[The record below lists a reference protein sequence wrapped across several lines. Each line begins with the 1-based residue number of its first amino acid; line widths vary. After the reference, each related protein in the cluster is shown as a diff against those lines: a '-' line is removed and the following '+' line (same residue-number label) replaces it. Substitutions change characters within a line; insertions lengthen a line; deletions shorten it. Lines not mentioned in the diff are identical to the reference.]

1 MDITKR
7 DNGLDTCQSFTN
19 TRVLGQKPSGNI
31 PLSNQIQES
40 TAELVIKKADLKEA
54 KLKNANLLAKIA
66 QQEVRI
72 GQIQIALDRELQRES
87 EVNPSVER
95 TRSEIQTSKLDIQ
108 EFMKDIKNMKAD
120 LADLLE
126 GIIKQKSKKSEG
138 QKVCEQLQQLIENQQ
153 IQNQTI
159 ESQTQDL

>member
-1 MDITKR
+1 M
-7 DNGLDTCQSFTN
+7 
-19 TRVLGQKPSGNI
+19 
-31 PLSNQIQES
+31 
-40 TAELVIKKADLKEA
+40 
-54 KLKNANLLAKIA
+54 AKIA

-95 TRSEIQTSKLDIQ
+95 TKSEIQTSKLDIQ

-138 QKVCEQLQQLIENQQ
+138 
-153 IQNQTI
+153 
-159 ESQTQDL
+159 

>member
-1 MDITKR
+1 
-7 DNGLDTCQSFTN
+7 
-19 TRVLGQKPSGNI
+19 
-31 PLSNQIQES
+31 
-40 TAELVIKKADLKEA
+40 LVIKKADLKEA

-95 TRSEIQTSKLDIQ
+95 TKSEIQTSKLDIQ

-138 QKVCEQLQQLIENQQ
+138 
-153 IQNQTI
+153 
-159 ESQTQDL
+159 

>member
-1 MDITKR
+1 M
-7 DNGLDTCQSFTN
+7 
-19 TRVLGQKPSGNI
+19 
-31 PLSNQIQES
+31 
-40 TAELVIKKADLKEA
+40 VIKKADLKEA

-95 TRSEIQTSKLDIQ
+95 TKSEIQTSKLDIQ

-138 QKVCEQLQQLIENQQ
+138 
-153 IQNQTI
+153 
-159 ESQTQDL
+159 